1 MNAFTISSDTQNS
14 IQERKKVKNNPL
26 NDSIASEIPRE
37 ERHTV
42 QSNKKRKVVVK
53 RNFLLNG
60 KSKNGLSRNHKVTV
74 KGFPGGNIKRNGKFI
89 CR

>member
-1 MNAFTISSDTQNS
+1 MSSDTQNYF
-14 IQERKKVKNNPL
+14 QERKKVKNNPL
-26 NDSIASEIPRE
+26 NDSIESEIPRE
-37 ERHTV
+37 ERYTV

-74 KGFPGGNIKRNGKFI
+74 KSFPGGKIRRNGKFI

>member
-1 MNAFTISSDTQNS
+1 M
-14 IQERKKVKNNPL
+14 KNNPL